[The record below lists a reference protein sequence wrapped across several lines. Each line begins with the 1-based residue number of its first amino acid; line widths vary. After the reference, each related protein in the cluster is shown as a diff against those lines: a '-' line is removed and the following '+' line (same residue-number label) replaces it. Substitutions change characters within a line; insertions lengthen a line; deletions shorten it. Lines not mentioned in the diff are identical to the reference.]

1 MVALVRTAGLG
12 RRGARDRAVALLGEL
27 AVRPRE
33 LDPLVAAELDAL
45 DRLAVHAGAL
55 ASLGDRALDRR
66 LDERLAEVGHTAL
79 SLVAAQDRSG
89 AIARAARAARTAA
102 TVAERARAVEI
113 LDATL
118 PRAIAARVVP
128 LLEPGPLPARA
139 TGAEARC
146 GAVDADVAIAA
157 ELTGSDRLTRDL
169 LIRALPGPRRAQF
182 RGALHAAAH
191 AAAAAIAPLDLLRR
205 VTDLADDD
213 DVPPTVDVLLVL
225 AEVPAL
231 AGLTTPQLAAI
242 AERGEVFAVD
252 DGDVIVTDGERLD
265 ALVVVL
271 DGAVTVGDRKLGRG
285 AALDELAAVA
295 PRPSPRVAAV
305 GPSRLFRLR
314 RLELD
319 ELIDDEPG
327 LGSAL
332 VRYLATA
339 LRNAR

>member
-1 MVALVRTAGLG
+1 
-12 RRGARDRAVALLGEL
+12 
-27 AVRPRE
+27 
-33 LDPLVAAELDAL
+33 
-45 DRLAVHAGAL
+45 
-55 ASLGDRALDRR
+55 
-66 LDERLAEVGHTAL
+66 
-79 SLVAAQDRSG
+79 
-89 AIARAARAARTAA
+89 
-102 TVAERARAVEI
+102 
-113 LDATL
+113 
-118 PRAIAARVVP
+118 VVP
-128 LLEPGPLPARA
+128 LLEPGPLPARV

-191 AAAAAIAPLDLLRR
+191 AAAAAILLRR

-305 GPSRLFRLR
+305 GPTRLFRLR